1 MRKVLTVLALSLAL
15 SGCVQGIARGRV
27 KSALMGAG
35 LSEPV
40 SACMAEHMVDKLTI
54 SQLRQLEGLRG
65 LNGARRSLYDYVIAV
80 RRIQDP
86 EVIRVTMAAAGLCM
100 SGWER

>member
-1 MRKVLTVLALSLAL
+1 MRKVLTALALTLAL

-27 KSALMGAG
+27 KSALVGAG

-54 SQLRQLEGLRG
+54 SQLRQLEALQGPK
-65 LNGARRSLYDYVIAV
+65 RSLFDYVMAV

-86 EVIRVTMAAAGLCM
+86 EVIRVTAAAAGLCM

>member
-1 MRKVLTVLALSLAL
+1 MRRVLTVLALTLAL

-27 KSALMGAG
+27 KSALVGAG

-54 SQLRQLEGLRG
+54 SQLRQLEALQGPK
-65 LNGARRSLYDYVIAV
+65 RSLFDYVMTA
-80 RRIQDP
+80 
-86 EVIRVTMAAAGLCM
+86 AAAGLCM